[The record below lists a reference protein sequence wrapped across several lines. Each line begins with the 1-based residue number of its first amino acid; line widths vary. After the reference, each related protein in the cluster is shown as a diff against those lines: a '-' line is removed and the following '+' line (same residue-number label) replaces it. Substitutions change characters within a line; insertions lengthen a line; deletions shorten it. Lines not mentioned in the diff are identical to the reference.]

1 MSLAT
6 GSRVGAYEVL
16 GPLGAGGMGEV
27 YRAKDTKLGR
37 DVAIKVLPEE
47 FFEDRERVARFEREA
62 KLLAALN
69 HPNIATIFAFEQI
82 SGWHLLVQELLE
94 GATLRERLQAE
105 PLPPRKALDVAV
117 QMARGLAAAHEKG
130 IVHRDLKPENVFIT
144 KDDRVKILDFG
155 LSKLT
160 RRGEGAAGIT
170 ATQTESLLTESGA
183 VFGTASYMSPEQ
195 VRGEPLDHRSDIFA
209 FGTIFYEMVSG
220 KNPFRKE
227 TSVETMAAILKE
239 EPPPLSE
246 TFSLALIAQRCLE
259 KRPERR
265 FQSTEDLA
273 FALESLSKGLTSGGL
288 ARLASTTAAK
298 GPSRARWIALTV
310 AAALLMAGAWLVSK
324 WAGTPPQLTFE
335 RLTFR
340 RGVVWSAR
348 FTPDGQSVVYGAA
361 WDGRPVELFETR
373 VGGTESR
380 ALGFEPGNI
389 LAISRAGEMA
399 IALRPSF
406 IYTFNHPGTLAR
418 ASLAGGAARELL
430 AEVNA
435 ADWSPDGK
443 ELAVA
448 HGAKLEFPP
457 GKAILESDG
466 ILGDLR
472 FSPDGRRIAFWEYAP
487 PSARVVVVSSDGS
500 GRRVLSDG
508 WKVHS
513 VGLAWAPSGREIWF
527 TGAGDSARSA
537 VQAVDLSGR
546 VRVVARMPGS
556 LELFDVDREGR
567 VLMSHAVEGLGVVVH
582 TPGASAERDL
592 SWLGGSFLGDLSW
605 DGRMVVFIEGG
616 VLYLRKTDGSAAV
629 RLGNGFG
636 LGPVALSPDGAW
648 VAAAMAGSNARVA
661 LVPTGAGASR
671 ELALKGFEAVNS
683 VLWTH
688 DSKTIFFLG
697 WKDGQGVRIY
707 RQDLSEENP
716 RSITTEIAGADGL
729 VLSPDGRS
737 LASLSEG
744 SLRLFSIEGTALRIV
759 PGNFSGH
766 TLIGWASD
774 GRALYSYRITDLP
787 GRVYRLDLVTGKATV
802 HREMLPADPA
812 GIWRIHPVRVT
823 PDCSSYAYTYARR
836 LGDLYVFEGLK

>member
-1 MSLAT
+1 
-6 GSRVGAYEVL
+6 
-16 GPLGAGGMGEV
+16 
-27 YRAKDTKLGR
+27 
-37 DVAIKVLPEE
+37 
-47 FFEDRERVARFEREA
+47 
-62 KLLAALN
+62 
-69 HPNIATIFAFEQI
+69 
-82 SGWHLLVQELLE
+82 
-94 GATLRERLQAE
+94 
-105 PLPPRKALDVAV
+105 
-117 QMARGLAAAHEKG
+117 
-130 IVHRDLKPENVFIT
+130 
-144 KDDRVKILDFG
+144 
-155 LSKLT
+155 
-160 RRGEGAAGIT
+160 
-170 ATQTESLLTESGA
+170 
-183 VFGTASYMSPEQ
+183 
-195 VRGEPLDHRSDIFA
+195 
-209 FGTIFYEMVSG
+209 
-220 KNPFRKE
+220 
-227 TSVETMAAILKE
+227 
-239 EPPPLSE
+239 
-246 TFSLALIAQRCLE
+246 
-259 KRPERR
+259 
-265 FQSTEDLA
+265 
-273 FALESLSKGLTSGGL
+273 
-288 ARLASTTAAK
+288 
-298 GPSRARWIALTV
+298 
-310 AAALLMAGAWLVSK
+310 
-324 WAGTPPQLTFE
+324 
-335 RLTFR
+335 
-340 RGVVWSAR
+340 
-348 FTPDGQSVVYGAA
+348 
-361 WDGRPVELFETR
+361 
-373 VGGTESR
+373 
-380 ALGFEPGNI
+380 
-389 LAISRAGEMA
+389 
-399 IALRPSF
+399 
-406 IYTFNHPGTLAR
+406 
-418 ASLAGGAARELL
+418 
-430 AEVNA
+430 
-435 ADWSPDGK
+435 
-443 ELAVA
+443 
-448 HGAKLEFPP
+448 
-457 GKAILESDG
+457 
-466 ILGDLR
+466 
-472 FSPDGRRIAFWEYAP
+472 
-487 PSARVVVVSSDGS
+487 
-500 GRRVLSDG
+500 
-508 WKVHS
+508 
-513 VGLAWAPSGREIWF
+513 
-527 TGAGDSARSA
+527 
-537 VQAVDLSGR
+537 
-546 VRVVARMPGS
+546 MPGS

-823 PDCSSYAYTYARR
+823 PDGSSYAYTYARR
-836 LGDLYVFEGLK
+836 LGDLYVFDGLK